1 MKTVESTAVLLIL
14 ALVQKLTPLAQPA
27 LMGCALQELLTAA
40 LSHSEAFG
48 QATSSARALLAL
60 AQLEQLVNQPQAAMQ
75 LVQQAHK
82 ARGDTAT
89 CCKAVQLYAELSGQL
104 GKPAD
109 AVTALQSGI
118 DMMDRLVRSVRPPT
132 RCRSWQE
139 SLHNFFHLH
148 GMVCLCCG
156 QSSTLECLS
165 CNDEGACHVGHGS
178 CCQELYTGY
187 GLHAR
192 I

>member
-1 MKTVESTAVLLIL
+1 M
-14 ALVQKLTPLAQPA
+14 

-40 LSHSEAFG
+40 LRHSEAFG
-48 QATSSARALLAL
+48 QATASACALLAL

-104 GKPAD
+104 GKPTD

-118 DMMDRLVRSVRPPT
+118 DMMDRLARSVCPLHH
-132 RCRSWQE
+132 CRLW
-139 SLHNFFHLH
+139 
-148 GMVCLCCG
+148 
-156 QSSTLECLS
+156 
-165 CNDEGACHVGHGS
+165 
-178 CCQELYTGY
+178 
-187 GLHAR
+187 
-192 I
+192 

>member
-1 MKTVESTAVLLIL
+1 LIL
-14 ALVQKLTPLAQPA
+14 ASVQKLTLLAWPA

-48 QATSSARALLAL
+48 QATASARALLAL

-82 ARGDTAT
+82 AMGDTAT
-89 CCKAVQLYAELSGQL
+89 CCKAVLLYAELCGQL

-118 DMMDRLVRSVRPPT
+118 GMMDRLARSVRPLNH
-132 RCRSWQE
+132 CRLW
-139 SLHNFFHLH
+139 
-148 GMVCLCCG
+148 
-156 QSSTLECLS
+156 
-165 CNDEGACHVGHGS
+165 
-178 CCQELYTGY
+178 
-187 GLHAR
+187 
-192 I
+192 